1 MAVPKSLDTAQCA
14 DQMTLRRLFSNCQQG
29 VRRSAERRDDH
40 GGLSRETTLDD
51 FRGALDRFRIADR
64 CAAKLY
70 DDHAESKT
78 PVEASSS
85 ALSTDPPAA
94 PRTVLCPSATMRRS
108 STASRRTRPTV
119 TVIPLPAPTSRFG

>member
-1 MAVPKSLDTAQCA
+1 MTVPKRLDTAERA
-14 DQMTLRRLFSNCQQG
+14 DEMPFCRLFSNCQQG

-40 GGLSRETTLDD
+40 GGLSRETALDD

-70 DDHAESKT
+70 DDHAETKA

-94 PRTVLCPSATMRRS
+94 PRTVLCPRATMRRS
-108 STASRRTRPTV
+108 STASRRT
-119 TVIPLPAPTSRFG
+119 